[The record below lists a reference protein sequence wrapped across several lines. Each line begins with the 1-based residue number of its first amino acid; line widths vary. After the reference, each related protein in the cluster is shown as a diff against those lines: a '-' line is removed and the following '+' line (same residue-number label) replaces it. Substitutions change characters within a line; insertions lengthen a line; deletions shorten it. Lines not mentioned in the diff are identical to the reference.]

1 MGLLE
6 KAGQMQDEGTSS
18 PAKASKPKPVKK
30 EKPAKKVKPAKKAAP
45 RRAKKAKVVDE
56 LDDFEV
62 KERVSKTLP
71 TEYVLAKKPAR
82 FARSLVDFI
91 VTYGAF
97 VGLFGTYLFI
107 DGDFTYL
114 WLVSIAIMLFNM
126 IGMPIMTRRTVGNYA
141 SLTKYVNHKGNPPIF
156 LHQTFKA
163 LTILFILSGLALIL
177 SSGVGKSG
185 GLNPVN
191 LGIGFAIL
199 VIPISDWVVAKI
211 RHETKQGLWDSMF
224 FAYMV
229 SHSRPTDEEASGFF
243 GRLESSGD
251 WLKDKGWLGKED
263 EDQA

>member
-1 MGLLE
+1 MSENMGLLE
-6 KAGQMQDEGTSS
+6 KAGQMQDEGKAK
-18 PAKASKPKPVKK
+18 PAKASKPKPAKK
-30 EKPAKKVKPAKKAAP
+30 EKQAKKPA
-45 RRAKKAKVVDE
+45 RRAKKAKVVDD

-62 KERVSKTLP
+62 KERVAKTLP
-71 TEYVLAKKPAR
+71 TEYELAKRPAR

-114 WLVSIAIMLFNM
+114 WIVSIAIMLFNM

-156 LHQTFKA
+156 LHQTFKS
-163 LTILFILSGLALIL
+163 LTILFILSGLGLIL
-177 SSGVGKSG
+177 SAGLGKSG
-185 GLNPVN
+185 GLNSVN
-191 LGIGFAIL
+191 LGIGFAVL
-199 VIPISDWVVAKI
+199 LIPFADWVVAKI
-211 RHETKQGLWDSMF
+211 RHETRQGIWDSMF

-229 SHSRPTDEEASGFF
+229 SHSRTTDEEATGFF

-251 WLKDKGWLGKED
+251 WLKDKGWLGNDD
-263 EDQA
+263 EEQG